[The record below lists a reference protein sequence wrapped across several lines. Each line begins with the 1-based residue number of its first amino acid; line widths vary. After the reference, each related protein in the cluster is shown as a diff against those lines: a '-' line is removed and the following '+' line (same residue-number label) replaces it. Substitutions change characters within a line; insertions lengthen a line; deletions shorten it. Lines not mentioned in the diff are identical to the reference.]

1 MADLRRLALTLL
13 EEQEAAGKYTN
24 LLLSSHKAD
33 GLTDAERA
41 SLTALLYTVTEHR
54 LTYDYIICALS
65 GRGLRDID
73 PHTLNLLRLGAC
85 QILHMR
91 SIPDFAAV
99 NETVELC
106 RNRGERAFVN
116 GVLRALSR
124 VKDAPPMP
132 DPKKN
137 EHRYLSVRYSVP
149 LPTVRLL
156 ADALGPTECRALLSH
171 WEKCRYTD
179 LTINSARVD
188 PAEFAEKNGAALSG
202 ISARIPRSVNPE
214 RIEGFLEGHFFVQD
228 RASLTAVLALDPQE
242 GDTVVDVC
250 ACPGGKSFAA
260 AMLMKD
266 KGRVYS
272 FDLHE
277 SKLSLITEGA
287 SRLGLTSVV
296 AEVNDAT
303 VARPELIGRADKVIC
318 DVPCSG
324 LGVLPKKPDLR
335 YKSMDSIS
343 ALPELQLS
351 ILRGSARY
359 LRAGGELVY
368 STCTLNPA
376 ENSEVVALF
385 LAEST
390 DLERADFTV
399 DALRSENG
407 ELALLPHIHNT
418 DGFFIAKLRKK
429 ERI

>member
-13 EEQEAAGKYTN
+13 EEQEAAGQYTN

-41 SLTALLYTVTEHR
+41 SLTALLYTVTERR

-65 GRGLRDID
+65 SRSLQDID

-106 RNRGERAFVN
+106 HSRGERAFVN
-116 GVLRALSR
+116 GVLRALAR
-124 VKDAPPMP
+124 VKDEPPMP
-132 DPKKN
+132 DPQKN
-137 EHRYLSVRYSVP
+137 EYRYLSVRYSVP

-156 ADALGPTECRALLSH
+156 ADALGLSECRALLEY
-171 WEKCRYTD
+171 WEDCRYTD
-179 LTINSARVD
+179 MTLNPLRVD
-188 PAEFAEKNGAALSG
+188 PAEFAECLGAILTG

-214 RIEGFLEGHFFVQD
+214 CIDGFADGHFFVQD
-228 RASLTAVLALDPQE
+228 RASLTAVLALDPRE

-260 AMLMKD
+260 AILMND
-266 KGRVYS
+266 RGRVYS

-277 SKLSLITEGA
+277 SKMSLITEGA
-287 SRLGLTSVV
+287 SRLGLTSLI

-303 VARPELIGRADKVIC
+303 AARPELIGRADKVIC

-324 LGVLPKKPDLR
+324 LGVLSKKPDLR
-335 YKSMDSIS
+335 YKSMDSIAS
-343 ALPELQLS
+343 LPELQLA
-351 ILRGSARY
+351 ILRESAGY
-359 LRAGGELVY
+359 LRLGGEMVY

-376 ENSEVVALF
+376 ENSEVVAKF
-385 LAEST
+385 LAENPGFERVDFAVG
-390 DLERADFTV
+390 DLC
-399 DALRSENG
+399 SENG
-407 ELALLPHIHNT
+407 ELTLLPHIHNT

-429 ERI
+429 ENI